1 MLAEILAANQHPVI
15 DSFKSFDINEF
26 IPRGDIDIRVLNP
39 GDSAEWAAGLM
50 YAYTGQTVDVRDALV
65 ECSTQ
70 NAKLDQRLGRAY
82 ARYGRG
88 NYKTGNQAIRNS
100 ERFYRQSMKGCDAA
114 IN

>member
-26 IPRGDIDIRVLNP
+26 VPRGEGDIRVLNA
-39 GDSAEWAAGLM
+39 GDSAEWAAGVM

-70 NAKLDQRLGRAY
+70 VERLDKKLGKAY
-82 ARYGRG
+82 KRYGKGKYQGG
-88 NYKTGNQAIRNS
+88 NK
-100 ERFYRQSMKGCDAA
+100 A
-114 IN
+114 INTAEQ